1 MNSPVCLVVASRNPV
16 KIACARGGFEKMFPG
31 AALKIQALEV
41 PSGVPAQP
49 RSSAETLQGA
59 LNRAAAARQALPQAD
74 YWFGIEGGIED
85 LGVEIAAFAWV
96 VALSAERCGKART
109 GAFFL
114 PPAVADLVRQG
125 VELGEADDI
134 VFGQS
139 NSKQANG
146 AVGLLTG
153 DALTRASFYEP
164 AVMMA
169 LIPFKNPLLYPPSAE
184 TAPSADTRR
193 FLGQSVRAV
202 IDRPLGSR
210 HPQHGF
216 IYPLNYG
223 CIPGEAS
230 GDSEALDAY
239 VLGVYEPLEAF
250 DGECIAFIQRLDE
263 DDPKLVL
270 APPGMPFTDNQI
282 RALTGFQER
291 WFRSIILRA

>member
-1 MNSPVCLVVASRNPV
+1 MTSPVRLVVASRNPV
-16 KIACARGGFEKMFPG
+16 KIACARGGFEKMFPHTT
-31 AALKIQALEV
+31 LEIQALEV
-41 PSGVPAQP
+41 PSGVSAQP

-59 LNRAAAARQALPQAD
+59 LTRAQNARSVLPEAD
-74 YWFGIEGGIED
+74 FWFGIEGGIED
-85 LGVEIAAFAWV
+85 LGAEIAAFAWV
-96 VALSAERCGKART
+96 VALSTERCGKART

-125 VELGEADDI
+125 VELGDADDI

-169 LIPFKNPLLYPPSAE
+169 LIPFKNPALYPITAE
-184 TAPSADTRR
+184 PAPSADARR
-193 FLGQSVRAV
+193 FLGQSVHAV

-210 HPQHGF
+210 HPQNGF

-230 GDSEALDAY
+230 GDGEALDAY
-239 VLGVYEPLEAF
+239 VLGVYEPLETF
-250 DGECIAFIQRLDE
+250 DGECIALIQRLDE

-270 APPGMPFTDNQI
+270 AAPGVTFMDDQI
-282 RALTGFQER
+282 RALTNFQER